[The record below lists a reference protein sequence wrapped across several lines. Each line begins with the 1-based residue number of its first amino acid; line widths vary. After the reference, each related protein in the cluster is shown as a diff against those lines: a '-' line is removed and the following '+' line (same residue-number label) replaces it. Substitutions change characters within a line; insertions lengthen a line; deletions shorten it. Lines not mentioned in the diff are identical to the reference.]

1 MLTFLDLFKHKDVAQ
16 YTGENIMLISEELLG
31 VCKWLDVVQALQEE
45 HMTDILMGLSIFG
58 NSCF

>member
-31 VCKWLDVVQALQEE
+31 VCKWLDMVHVLQ
-45 HMTDILMGLSIFG
+45 
-58 NSCF
+58 